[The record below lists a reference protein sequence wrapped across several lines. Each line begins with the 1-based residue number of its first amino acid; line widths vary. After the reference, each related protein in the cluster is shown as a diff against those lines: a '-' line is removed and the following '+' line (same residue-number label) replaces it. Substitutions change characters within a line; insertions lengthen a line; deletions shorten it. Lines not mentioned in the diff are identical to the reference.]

1 MIALRD
7 KLILVLAALIAFG
20 GCLFAGFQFDDYA
33 IFSDASLTSPWGWAE
48 VWRPMQTRPLTYFS
62 FWLNYELGG
71 KNPAGYHAVNLALHL
86 ACVLVLFDVLKKLMP
101 AKGAFLATAIF
112 AVHPIQTEAV
122 AYIFAR
128 GTLLATL
135 FCLLSLRDWTAGR
148 HWRATVW
155 FAVALL
161 AKEEC
166 VAYPAFLFL
175 LYLSISR
182 NVRELKPIAV
192 MFLLAVAAGLRVMYA
207 TAAMPGSGAGGL
219 GIQGAVILRYFR
231 LLVLPWGFTVDPDI
245 SAQAHWLAWIV
256 VIALAVAAL
265 WKFSGARAGFWFLG
279 GLMLLLPSSSI
290 LPAADFAAD
299 RRMYLPMIA
308 FVGLASFWHRL
319 KFVLP
324 VLLVLSVI
332 QTQVWRTG
340 EALWTPAVERAPNKV
355 RPKIQLA
362 RAVLALL
369 PNNPQALSNR
379 GVALQLL
386 KQPDA
391 ARLDFERA
399 LRIDPCLSEARQNAA
414 QLGLTL
420 PACTSAH

>member
-1 MIALRD
+1 
-7 KLILVLAALIAFG
+7 V
-20 GCLFAGFQFDDYA
+20 
-33 IFSDASLTSPWGWAE
+33 
-48 VWRPMQTRPLTYFS
+48 
-62 FWLNYELGG
+62 
-71 KNPAGYHAVNLALHL
+71 
-86 ACVLVLFDVLKKLMP
+86 
-101 AKGAFLATAIF
+101 
-112 AVHPIQTEAV
+112 
-122 AYIFAR
+122 
-128 GTLLATL
+128 
-135 FCLLSLRDWTAGR
+135 
-148 HWRATVW
+148 
-155 FAVALL
+155 L

-182 NVRELKPIAV
+182 NVRELKPIAA
-192 MFLLAVAAGLRVMYA
+192 MFLLAVAAGLRVTYA
-207 TAAMPGSGAGGL
+207 AAVTSGSGAGVQAAVTPAQYL

-245 SAQAHWLAWIV
+245 SAQAQWWAWIV
-256 VIALAVAAL
+256 LITLAVAAL
-265 WKFSGARAGFWFLG
+265 WKFSRARAGFWFLG
-279 GLMLLLPSSSI
+279 GLVLLLPSSSI
-290 LPAADFAAD
+290 FPAADFAAD

-308 FVGLASFWHRL
+308 FVGLAAFWDRL

-324 VLLVLSVI
+324 VLLILSVI

-340 EALWTPAVERAPNKV
+340 QALWTQAVERAPNKV

-362 RAVLALL
+362 RAVDPQRALPILQEAKRIAPEDPAVASELGRVYATSGAPEKALSELGRALALL
-369 PNNPQALSNR
+369 PNNAQALSNR

-420 PACTSAH
+420 PACKSTH